1 MFELYRT
8 LYNSIKNLMYIEL
21 AKATK
26 ENEIPPRVS
35 QKHTDIIFY
44 KESKINQNGTK
55 RPFMLTEATRI
66 FLHLE
71 LVS

>member
-26 ENEIPPRVS
+26 KNEIPPRVS
-35 QKHTDIIFY
+35 QKHTDIIFF
-44 KESKINQNGTK
+44 
-55 RPFMLTEATRI
+55 R
-66 FLHLE
+66 
-71 LVS
+71 

>member
-26 ENEIPPRVS
+26 KNEIPPRIA
-35 QKHTDIIFY
+35 QKHTNIIFF
-44 KESKINQNGTK
+44 
-55 RPFMLTEATRI
+55 R
-66 FLHLE
+66 
-71 LVS
+71 